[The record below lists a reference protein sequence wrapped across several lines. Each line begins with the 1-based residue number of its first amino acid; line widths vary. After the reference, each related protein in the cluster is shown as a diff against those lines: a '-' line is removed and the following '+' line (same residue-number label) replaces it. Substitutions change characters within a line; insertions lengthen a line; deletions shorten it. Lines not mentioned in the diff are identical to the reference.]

1 MHIIIAIITAIAG
14 LLWALNALQR
24 SGFDLNSLNPFF
36 WARRRRWEN
45 MQVNPLY
52 GVETARELAALLMF
66 AVMRQGGDPTEEQKQ
81 HLLGLYREELRFAE
95 NDSTEMYTV
104 ASHLLSTDPNY
115 MHKVQDLMAPA
126 LPSMTVEQKQ
136 SVPQLVRTV
145 AEFNGPPNKTQ
156 QDFVSAIEETLARS
170 SR

>member
-14 LLWALNALQR
+14 LLWALNSLQR

-52 GVETARELAALLMF
+52 GIETARELAATLMF
-66 AVMRQGGDPTEEQKQ
+66 AVMRQGGDPTEEQKR
-81 HLLGLYREELRFAE
+81 HLLELYTNELRFGQ

-104 ASHLLSTDPNY
+104 ASHLISTDPNY
-115 MHKVQDLMAPA
+115 MHKVHDLMAPA
-126 LPSMTVEQKQ
+126 MPSMTAEQRQ
-136 SVPQLVRTV
+136 SIPQLIRSV
-145 AEFNGPPNKTQ
+145 ADFDGPPNKMQ
-156 QDFVSAIEETLARS
+156 QDFLDAVEHALARA